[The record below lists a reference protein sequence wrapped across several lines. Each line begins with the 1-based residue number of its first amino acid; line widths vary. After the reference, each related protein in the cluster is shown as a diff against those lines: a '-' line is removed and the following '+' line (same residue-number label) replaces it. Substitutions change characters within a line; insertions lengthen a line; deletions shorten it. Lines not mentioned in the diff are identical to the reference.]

1 MFRFG
6 YRVIDKLSID
16 DKAGFQLF
24 VDDEFNTVEHCELDI
39 NEKIIDSHYYNIS
52 IETKNKIRSILEN
65 NKNVF
70 NLNSKI
76 YSRGQY
82 NEIEQMFYFE
92 LDNINREIGC
102 NNIFERNIDN
112 NIVKLLI
119 DVFYKISKELSKE
132 DIILNLDN
140 LIKK

>member
-6 YRVIDKLSID
+6 YRVIDKLSIE

-132 DIILNLDN
+132 NIILNLDN

>member
-6 YRVIDKLSID
+6 YRVIDKLSIE

-39 NEKIIDSHYYNIS
+39 NEEIIDSHYYNIS

-119 DVFYKISKELSKE
+119 DVFYKIFKELLKE